1 MISAAPVTGSGGSMP
16 PGGLTVKVMR
26 MDKPLPNTMPDASEA
41 PRRTARAVAAAF
53 EGNRK
58 YATPR
63 QIAKLLEVGEDKVLG
78 WIKTGI
84 LPAEDHRGVQSQR
97 PRWKISR
104 DHIDAFKRQRT
115 RAASHDAENRIQRAS
130 RRTATVR
137 DWFPED

>member
-1 MISAAPVTGSGGSMP
+1 MP
-16 PGGLTVKVMR
+16 PGGLTVKVMSV
-26 MDKPLPNTMPDASEA
+26 DKPLTNTKLDASEA
-41 PRRTARAVAAAF
+41 PKRAARAETAAF

-104 DHIDAFKRQRT
+104 DHVDAFKRRQT
-115 RAASHDAENRIQRAS
+115 RADSHAEDNRSQRSS
-130 RRTATVR
+130 RRVATVR